1 MNKAQ
6 LLTALIQSGRVSIIP
21 VGFTGEEGEG
31 DLLHFDYLMVLSSN
45 IKRQI

>member
-6 LLTALIQSGRVSIIP
+6 LLTTLIQSGRVSIIP

-31 DLLHFDYLMVLSSN
+31 EKEREGASE
-45 IKRQI
+45 